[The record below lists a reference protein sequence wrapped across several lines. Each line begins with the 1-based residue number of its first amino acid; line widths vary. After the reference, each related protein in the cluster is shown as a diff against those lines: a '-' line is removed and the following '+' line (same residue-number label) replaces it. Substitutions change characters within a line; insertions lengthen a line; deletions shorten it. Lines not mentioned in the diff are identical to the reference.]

1 MKADIIVWHNGTGYY
16 PAVREGITLSL
27 ERKGSPGKLTFSV
40 VPDGVL
46 NFTEG
51 DACKL
56 TVDGADMFYGYV
68 FTKKRNK
75 DGLVT
80 ITAYDQLR
88 YLKNKDVFQYKDKTA
103 TDVIRMLADDF
114 LLQTGVLEDTKY
126 RLPGRTEDGTA
137 TLFDLIQDALDET
150 LTATGRMYVLYDDA
164 GKLTL
169 RDIESMKLD
178 LLLDADTL
186 ENFDYASGIDSAT
199 YNQIKVVHTDKD
211 SGVWNVY
218 IAQDGEHINQWGV
231 LRLTEKVTQEGKAKA
246 KADALLSLYNEKTR
260 TLTATN
266 VLGRTDVRA
275 GSSIAVLLELGDI
288 SVSHYMVA
296 ESVQHTFNE
305 EQHLM
310 RLRLRGG
317 TFVV

>member
-1 MKADIIVWHNGTGYY
+1 MKADIIVWHNGVGYY
-16 PAVREGITLSL
+16 PPVREGITLSL
-27 ERKGSPGKLTFSV
+27 ERKGSPGKLSFTV

-51 DACKL
+51 DVCKL
-56 TVDGADMFYGYV
+56 TVDGTDMFFGFV

-88 YLKNKDVFQYKDKTA
+88 YLKNKDVFQYENKTA
-103 TDVIRMLADDF
+103 TEVIRMLADDF
-114 LLQTGVLEDTKY
+114 SLQTGVLEDTKY
-126 RLPGRTEDGTA
+126 RIPSRVEDGTA

-150 LTATGRMYVLYDDA
+150 LTATGRMYVLYDDI

-186 ENFDYASGIDSAT
+186 ENYDYSSSIDSST

-218 IAQDGEHINQWGV
+218 MAQDGEHINQWGV
-231 LRLTEKVTQEGKAKA
+231 LRLTEKVTLEANAKA

-275 GSSIAVLLELGDI
+275 GCSIAVQLGLGDI
-288 SVSHYMVA
+288 NVSHYMVA

-305 EQHLM
+305 NQHLM